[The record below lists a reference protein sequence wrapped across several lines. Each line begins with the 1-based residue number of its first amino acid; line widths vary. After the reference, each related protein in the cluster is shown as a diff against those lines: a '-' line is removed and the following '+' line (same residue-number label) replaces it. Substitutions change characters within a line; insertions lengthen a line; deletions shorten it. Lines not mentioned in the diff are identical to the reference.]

1 MGASL
6 QNSKF
11 IDKFTEFAAKL
22 GSQVHLSSLRDAFAT
37 IMPLYILAGLAV
49 LFNNTVFQWILSGP
63 ALVSAQYWG
72 NLLVNATLNISSLL
86 VAAVIGYCLSR
97 NRGYENPIAAALVSL
112 ATLIIMMPGSVT
124 VIPDGASDGVSV
136 SGVLAFSNTGT
147 QAMFAGILIGL
158 AATDLFIFV
167 TGIKKLQINM
177 GDSIPPAV
185 GNSFSVLIPFIL
197 VMSFFAIISAILNN
211 VFHTDLITII
221 TVMIQEPLRGVT
233 TGLLGCVILYSLGNF
248 LWLFGIHQTVIYGSL
263 LEPLL
268 IVNMTQAM
276 AAYAAGEPIPNI
288 INVAFVPAFGMMGG
302 SGSTIAL
309 IIATLLFGRNKATRA
324 ICKMSAAPGCFN
336 INEPVIFGYSI
347 VYNITMII
355 PFVLLPAIGI
365 IIGYAATALNFMN
378 ECVVYIP
385 WTTPPLLSGY
395 LATGGDFRAVL
406 VQIVIIVIG
415 VLLYLPFVKINDGV
429 LSKTVSNDSE

>member
-1 MGASL
+1 MKGASL

-11 IDKFTEFAAKL
+11 VDKFTEFAAKL
-22 GSQVHLSSLRDAFAT
+22 GSQIHLSSLRDAFAT
-37 IMPLYILAGLAV
+37 IMPLYILAGVAV
-49 LFNNTVFQWILSGP
+49 LFNNTIFQWFLSGSSL
-63 ALVSAQYWG
+63 ASAQYWG

-86 VAAVIGYCLSR
+86 IATVIGYCLSR
-97 NRGYENPIAAALVSL
+97 NRGYDNPIAAALVSL
-112 ATLIIMMPGSVT
+112 ATLIIMMPASVT
-124 VIPDGASDGVSV
+124 VVPDGAADGVVV
-136 SGVLAFSNTGT
+136 SGVLTFNNIGT
-147 QAMFAGILIGL
+147 QAMFAGIIIGL
-158 AATDLFIFV
+158 AATELFIYIS
-167 TGIKKLQINM
+167 GIKKLQINM

-185 GNSFSVLIPFIL
+185 GNSFSVLLPFII
-197 VMSFFAIISAILNN
+197 VMAFFAVISAILNN
-211 VFHTDLITII
+211 VFHTDLISII

-233 TGLLGCVILYSLGNF
+233 TGLFGCVLIYSLGNL
-248 LWLFGIHQTVIYGSL
+248 LWLFGIHQTVLNGSL

-268 IVNMTQAM
+268 LVNMTQNM
-276 AAYAAGEPIPNI
+276 AAYAAGQAVPNI
-288 INVAFVPAFGMMGG
+288 INAAFVPAFGMMGG

-324 ICKMSAAPGCFN
+324 ICKLSVAPGCFN

-365 IIGYAATALNFMN
+365 IIGYIATALNFIN

-395 LATGGDFRAVL
+395 LATSGDFRAVI
-406 VQIVIIVIG
+406 VQIIIIAVG
-415 VLLYLPFVKINDGV
+415 VLLYLPFVKINDK
-429 LSKTVSNDSE
+429 LMDQVSAEEN

>member
-22 GSQVHLSSLRDAFAT
+22 GSQVHVSSLRDAFAT

-158 AATDLFIFV
+158 AATELFIFV

-415 VLLYLPFVKINDGV
+415 VLLYLPFVKINDRV

>member
-158 AATDLFIFV
+158 AATELFIFV

-406 VQIVIIVIG
+406 Q
-415 VLLYLPFVKINDGV
+415 
-429 LSKTVSNDSE
+429 

>member
-158 AATDLFIFV
+158 AATELFIFV

-288 INVAFVPAFGMMGG
+288 INVVFVPAFGMMGG

-415 VLLYLPFVKINDGV
+415 VLLYLPFVKINDRV
-429 LSKTVSNDSE
+429 LSKTASNDSE

>member
-1 MGASL
+1 MGTSL

-22 GSQVHLSSLRDAFAT
+22 GSQIHLSSLRDAFAT

-49 LFNNTVFQWILSGP
+49 LFNNTLFQWILSGS
-63 ALVSAQYWG
+63 ALANAQYWG

-86 VAAVIGYCLSR
+86 VTAVIGYCLSR
-97 NRGYENPIAAALVSL
+97 NRGYDNPVAAMLVSL
-112 ATLIIMMPGSVT
+112 ATLIIMMPGTVT
-124 VIPDGASDGVSV
+124 VVPDGASEGVAV

-147 QAMFAGILIGL
+147 QAMFAGIIIGL
-158 AATDLFIFV
+158 AATELFIYIS
-167 TGIKKLQINM
+167 GIKKLQINM
-177 GDSIPPAV
+177 GENIPPAV
-185 GNSFSVLIPFIL
+185 GKSFSVLIPFIL
-197 VMSFFAIISAILNN
+197 VMSVFAVISAVLNN

-233 TGLLGCVILYSLGNF
+233 TGLFGCVILYSLGNF

-276 AAYAAGEPIPNI
+276 ATYAAGEAIPNI

-324 ICKMSAAPGCFN
+324 ICKMSAVPGCFN

-365 IIGYAATALNFMN
+365 IIGYMATALNFMN

-406 VQIVIIVIG
+406 VQLVIIAVG
-415 VLLYLPFVKINDGV
+415 VLLYLPFVKINDRV
-429 LSKTVSNDSE
+429 LGKAAAEENE

>member
-158 AATDLFIFV
+158 AATELFIFV
-167 TGIKKLQINM
+167 ARIKKLQINM

-347 VYNITMII
+347 VYNITMFI

-415 VLLYLPFVKINDGV
+415 VLLSLPFVKINDRV
-429 LSKTVSNDSE
+429 LSKTASNDSE

>member
-158 AATDLFIFV
+158 AATELFIFV

-415 VLLYLPFVKINDGV
+415 VLLYLPFVKINDRV
-429 LSKTVSNDSE
+429 LSKTASNDSE